1 MAEILWNE
9 SFENKPGDTD
19 IVAEGPARIRETKKG
34 VRERIEV
41 EHYFGPSEGSV
52 PGAHKFPFGNT
63 AGRPGGV
70 SGRIYINTE
79 KLAIEYY
86 DGSSWKEIADRFP
99 SGTKLLFP
107 MSTPPVGWTKVTD
120 WNDVTIIIT
129 SGSDGGSTGGQW
141 KITGLSMSSAGN
153 HQHGAAGE
161 HKHLQAQIY
170 AVGGNNGRT
179 LTDAPYG
186 YVSVGSGTVPDIDL
200 ESWGTCRRPYTS
212 SAGSHQH
219 PAAGAHTHSLS
230 HDGGWRPAHLKVI
243 CAERD

>member
-1 MAEILWNE
+1 MAEILWDE
-9 SFENKPGDTD
+9 SFEDKPGDTD

-52 PGAHKFPFGNT
+52 PGAHKFPFGDT
-63 AGRPGGV
+63 ASRPDGV

-79 KLAIEYY
+79 RLAIEYF

-107 MSTPPVGWTKVTD
+107 MSTPPIGWTKVTT

-141 KITGLSMSSAGN
+141 EITGLSMSSAGN
-153 HQHGAAGE
+153 HTHGAAGE
-161 HKHLQAQIY
+161 HYHWLPIYRAQNDSRCLAVTGAHYRTISDG
-170 AVGGNNGRT
+170 AVGAFGFETTSR
-179 LTDAPYG
+179 YQ
-186 YVSVGSGTVPDIDL
+186 VGTYD
-200 ESWGTCRRPYTS
+200 
-212 SAGSHQH
+212 AGSHQH

-230 HDGGWRPAHLKVI
+230 HDGSWRPAHLKVI